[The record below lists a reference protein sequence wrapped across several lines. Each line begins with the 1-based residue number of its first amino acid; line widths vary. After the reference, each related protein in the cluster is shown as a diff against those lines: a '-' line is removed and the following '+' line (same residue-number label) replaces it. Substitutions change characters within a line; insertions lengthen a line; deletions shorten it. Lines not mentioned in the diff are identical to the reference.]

1 MGGPGES
8 IISDGVPMQ
17 GGTGYDES
25 YSPTPLP
32 PTGPPVPVDN
42 SMPVDSSMPV
52 EHSMPMDG
60 SMEPDEM
67 SLPAPAESQP
77 LPPQASSPAAGSDS
91 RFAGVEYTAPR
102 PYSPTRAPVFVRNAS
117 SPNNPTTASNPGPSA
132 SGSGGLIGPIG
143 YDEE

>member
-1 MGGPGES
+1 
-8 IISDGVPMQ
+8 
-17 GGTGYDES
+17 
-25 YSPTPLP
+25 
-32 PTGPPVPVDN
+32 
-42 SMPVDSSMPV
+42 MPI
-52 EHSMPMDG
+52 EG